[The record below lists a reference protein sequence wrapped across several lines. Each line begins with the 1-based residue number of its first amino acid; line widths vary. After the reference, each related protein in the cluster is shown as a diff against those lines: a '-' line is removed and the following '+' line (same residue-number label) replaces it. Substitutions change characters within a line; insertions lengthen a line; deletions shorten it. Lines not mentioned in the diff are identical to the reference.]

1 MMGNHSR
8 HTYPADKML
17 PKAPYQNKEYNT
29 DLQDEKHFHTR
40 KSRRWLKNELRIEV
54 NNLN

>member
-1 MMGNHSR
+1 MGNHSR